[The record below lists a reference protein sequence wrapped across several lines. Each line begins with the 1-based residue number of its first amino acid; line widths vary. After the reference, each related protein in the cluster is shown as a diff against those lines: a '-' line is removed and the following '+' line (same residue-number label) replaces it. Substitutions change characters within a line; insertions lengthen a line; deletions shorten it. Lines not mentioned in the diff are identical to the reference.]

1 MLEFVL
7 ILAILPFALYGAVL
21 LVMAA
26 LGITGGVLGLIASLF
41 KSKDNY

>member
-21 LVMAA
+21 LLMAA
-26 LGITGGVLGLIASLF
+26 LGVTGGVLGLIASLF
-41 KSKDNY
+41 RSKDNY